1 MRVILAV
8 PSEAARFYRRALD
21 AARKTEAGSVA
32 EDDLADVT
40 EALGEMLLRA
50 GELDEATRI
59 FAEARKMH
67 DADPVGRA
75 RLLLREA
82 YVAERVGRPDLVVRR
97 ARKIATELEGID
109 SAEATE
115 LRAQAAVSLA
125 AARHLQGRAEESVRI
140 SLDAIREADSVDDR
154 KARADAYV
162 VMDWAL
168 LDLGRYDEATHLEE
182 ALEYYESIGDFNAAA
197 SVHNSMGALAYF
209 QGRWE
214 EAVGFYDRFIETK
227 ERLGDPVHA
236 ASGMLNVAE
245 VLSDQG
251 RWDEAEERLRVV
263 LRVARGAKEENLAA
277 YATAYLGRV
286 LSRASQGGDGAALLE
301 EASASFTA
309 QRADREVEQVRGWQ
323 AEHAMLEGKWSEA
336 LPRPTNSWPM
346 APTAHWCSGSGGWGW
361 GGWGHTMRPRRRC
374 VSASITPRRKR
385 PRSSERSPSS
395 PGPSCSLRIPGS
407 TSDAGAPRPCWR
419 ASAWSG
425 SRSLLAR
432 EPGVSCPEVALG
444 ELQLPGVGPGL
455 EQGHRLVGDAPE
467 LVAGTRIV
475 ARRQVRVGVVVGAVG
490 LAELHGMWPEA
501 VEVVDLGSRHRV
513 LRRLLDPVDRHPER

>member
-1 MRVILAV
+1 M
-8 PSEAARFYRRALD
+8 
-21 AARKTEAGSVA
+21 
-32 EDDLADVT
+32 
-40 EALGEMLLRA
+40 
-50 GELDEATRI
+50 
-59 FAEARKMH
+59 
-67 DADPVGRA
+67 
-75 RLLLREA
+75 
-82 YVAERVGRPDLVVRR
+82 
-97 ARKIATELEGID
+97 
-109 SAEATE
+109 
-115 LRAQAAVSLA
+115 
-125 AARHLQGRAEESVRI
+125 
-140 SLDAIREADSVDDR
+140 DDR

-286 LSRASQGGDGAALLE
+286 LSRAGRGGDGALAPLE
-301 EASASFTA
+301 AGSRARSPRSVPTARWSRCGAGRRSTRCWSASGARRSASADELVA
-309 QRADREVEQVRGWQ
+309 DGADGALVQRIRGRRDWGRLGARAASQ
-323 AEHAMLEGKWSEA
+323 EA
-336 LPRPTNSWPM
+336 LRPQPG
-346 APTAHWCSGSGGWGW
+346 A
-361 GGWGHTMRPRRRC
+361 
-374 VSASITPRRKR
+374 TPRRKR

-467 LVAGTRIV
+467 LVAGTRRCAAAGPGRCRRRGRRPRRTAWHV
-475 ARRQVRVGVVVGAVG
+475 ARSRR
-490 LAELHGMWPEA
+490 
-501 VEVVDLGSRHRV
+501 GSRSW
-513 LRRLLDPVDRHPER
+513 